1 MALLKA
7 AQLGIERFAA
17 SRNKES
23 WAQASVDERN
33 TVIRA
38 AYQQVFGNQYVMA
51 SERLD
56 GLESLYRNGNLSV
69 REFVRQLAKS
79 NLYRSRFFDN
89 CNAYRFIELNFKHLL
104 GRAPQNK
111 QEMLE
116 HFTTLQE
123 QGYDAEIDSY
133 IDSAEYQERF
143 GHDTV
148 PYLHGWDY
156 SKGQEGLQFSWLM
169 QLARGAAASVKGD
182 PAGVQSKLNKVVH
195 LNRPVAVQAPSGAP
209 AIVLGES
216 YFSAATSNGS
226 FDEAFSRDAAV
237 FNGERTD
244 RINGL
249 PVMAGARSTS
259 ANGDRLATLLV
270 TGINQIS
277 YSRTAETVI
286 RVPLNRLNQ
295 ALQRV
300 NRLGGRVVEVSVN

>member
-79 NLYRSRFFDN
+79 NLYRSRFFNN

-195 LNRPVAVQAPSGAP
+195 LNRPVAVQAPSGAS

-216 YFSAATSNGS
+216 YFSAATSSGS